1 VAGLNDQWPAIRA
14 DMTDLVDRMERNVD
28 SYRGIDALPSF
39 DLFPWFF
46 VVPGFLIA
54 LLAGSALLKMRRG
67 GTARRDLMVAAALG
81 LGVTLAP
88 AMFRM
93 IQPGGSMADGPYVP
107 NTDSSCTDPSY
118 TPLLPGTD
126 GGLLLGGTQPSPDP
140 AFDDAGNGLSAS
152 VTEPTPF
159 FGVAF
164 AVAIDQEAE
173 PPMLTATAGELSGQ
187 FTAWSANYANL
198 AFNQGAPKPDG
209 SMPGL
214 SSLPVGAIDP
224 ETGEYSLDWAS
235 QIVGGSFNEF
245 TGVWHLEGVF
255 TPAG

>member
-1 VAGLNDQWPAIRA
+1 MSKTRLAV
-14 DMTDLVDRMERNVD
+14 
-28 SYRGIDALPSF
+28 
-39 DLFPWFF
+39 
-46 VVPGFLIA
+46 IA
-54 LLAGSALLKMRRG
+54 AAAAFMLLAASCGDDSSTSAPPG
-67 GTARRDLMVAAALG
+67 HTV
-81 LGVTLAP
+81 VTTAP
-88 AMFRM
+88 ASTQAATTVAPTTEAVSTTGAPTTEAPM
-93 IQPGGSMADGPYVP
+93 IP
-107 NTDSSCTDPSY
+107 T
-118 TPLLPGTD
+118 
-126 GGLLLGGTQPSPDP
+126 
-140 AFDDAGNGLSAS
+140 FDDAGNGLAAS

-164 AVAIDQEAE
+164 AVAIDQDAE
-173 PPMLTATAGELSGQ
+173 PPMLTATAGALSRQ

-224 ETGEYSLDWAS
+224 ETGVYSLDWAG